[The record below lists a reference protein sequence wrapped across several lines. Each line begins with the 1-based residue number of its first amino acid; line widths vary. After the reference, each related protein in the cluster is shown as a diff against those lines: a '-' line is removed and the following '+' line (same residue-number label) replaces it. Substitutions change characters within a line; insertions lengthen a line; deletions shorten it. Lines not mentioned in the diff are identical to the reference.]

1 VVSSEEKSKCWWKIT
16 KDFNSQN
23 PGSVFRDAASL
34 HRFFFK
40 LCPTNK
46 KTAAE
51 EKKETHKTGGGLIL
65 SIINKKTA

>member
-1 VVSSEEKSKCWWKIT
+1 MQLRYI
-16 KDFNSQN
+16 DFFLNCVQQI
-23 PGSVFRDAASL
+23 R
-34 HRFFFK
+34 
-40 LCPTNK
+40 